1 MPVLD
6 VQFDEATG
14 RGKIVGYPLMRT
26 QRALSID
33 ASGAK
38 RPLEV
43 TLP

>member
-14 RGKIVGYPLMRT
+14 RGKIMGYPLMRT